1 MEIGKKLRE
10 YRYRNNYSQQK
21 VAELLD
27 ISQSTYCDWESD
39 RSFPKAENLS
49 KVAKLYDVD
58 INDLLESENP
68 INIVNSPNA
77 ITLSNSPNVKIEVA
91 EALLKV
97 SEGLDKLIMV
107 IGKMIEDKK

>member
-49 KVAKLYDVD
+49 KVAKLYDID
-58 INDLLESENP
+58 INDLLPTENP
-68 INIVNSPNA
+68 INIINSQNV
-77 ITLSNSPNVKIEVA
+77 ISNSSNLRIETS

-97 SEGLDKLIMV
+97 SEGLEKLIHV
-107 IGKMIEDKK
+107 IEKMIEMKN